1 MATPSEIQ
9 SNLTDTIED
18 IEKLLNRWTFR
29 NLTVYGRILVVKA
42 LALSKVTHLVQ
53 VIPNPSPTSILNLQ
67 RIINKFIWKGNAQ
80 KKVVVSHAIAELPE
94 KKGGL
99 AVPNLQKFW
108 DSLKLAWLTRLIQGD
123 ESSTWK
129 RLSLSKL
136 SLATNIPNLTSKK
149 LLSLG
154 PASLAQASRL
164 LNNQF
169 WQSLFKLMPQLER
182 TFYLQNLK
190 IIGEKVIW
198 NTDDLLLEGKPFD
211 RKLSSVQIS
220 QNLTTISSFLSE
232 NTHVLM
238 SENEAAEKLGYGN
251 IPQWNLMVSAITKY
265 LTKLGLTWYSVD
277 QPDYG
282 PNHLGWSRMVIEA
295 NKAKKY
301 YPLLLTNKGSTERN
315 LNEKEWSNAGLN
327 HYDAKR
333 WDNIY
338 RNLSRL
344 KCNKRVKY
352 EEWRIV
358 WGRQELNRYKDKYV
372 LLKSGNS
379 VACSYCQVEI
389 ENEYHL
395 YVECPLTDEFW
406 HNARDWFSLVFKVAP
421 SLILKG
427 PRLFGLEKEPPSDL
441 LNIFYRNG
449 RYCIFNTR
457 KRRTLPSLKHF
468 ISLVRDE
475 LKLKYRGNRILK
487 YADKPSEA
495 AAIGWMRRQMG

>member
-1 MATPSEIQ
+1 MLSRHLTFPGHLCPANRGQRRQAEAYADDVNLILPRKEESIREVFSLLDKFEQLSGLKVNTDKTQVLRIGKDATSDPILCPDLGLKWVNKLKILGINLMATPSEMQ
-9 SNLTDTIED
+9 SNLTDAIED

-80 KKVVVSHAIAELPE
+80 KKVVVSQAIAELPE

-99 AVPNLQKFW
+99 AIPNLQKFW

-136 SLATNIPNLTSKK
+136 SLATNIPKLTSKK
-149 LLSLG
+149 LLSIG
-154 PASLAQASRL
+154 PTSLAQASRL

-220 QNLTTISSFLSE
+220 QSLTTISSFLSE

-251 IPQWNLMVSAITKY
+251 IPQWNLMVSAIT
-265 LTKLGLTWYSVD
+265 
-277 QPDYG
+277 
-282 PNHLGWSRMVIEA
+282 
-295 NKAKKY
+295 
-301 YPLLLTNKGSTERN
+301 
-315 LNEKEWSNAGLN
+315 
-327 HYDAKR
+327 
-333 WDNIY
+333 
-338 RNLSRL
+338 
-344 KCNKRVKY
+344 
-352 EEWRIV
+352 
-358 WGRQELNRYKDKYV
+358 
-372 LLKSGNS
+372 
-379 VACSYCQVEI
+379 
-389 ENEYHL
+389 EY
-395 YVECPLTDEFW
+395 
-406 HNARDWFSLVFKVAP
+406 
-421 SLILKG
+421 
-427 PRLFGLEKEPPSDL
+427 
-441 LNIFYRNG
+441 
-449 RYCIFNTR
+449 
-457 KRRTLPSLKHF
+457 
-468 ISLVRDE
+468 
-475 LKLKYRGNRILK
+475 
-487 YADKPSEA
+487 
-495 AAIGWMRRQMG
+495 